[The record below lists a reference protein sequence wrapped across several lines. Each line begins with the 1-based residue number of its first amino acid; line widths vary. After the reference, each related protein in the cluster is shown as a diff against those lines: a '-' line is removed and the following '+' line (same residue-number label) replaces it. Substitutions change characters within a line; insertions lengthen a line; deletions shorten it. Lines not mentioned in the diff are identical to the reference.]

1 MRERSCRR
9 RWGRRERSG
18 GACSGTPPVWVEQ
31 VQGTGPEEEEGQD
44 GTGEQEESTELR
56 AALAAECF
64 GVVWR
69 GDGHDGRLHQYR

>member
-1 MRERSCRR
+1 M
-9 RWGRRERSG
+9 
-18 GACSGTPPVWVEQ
+18 EQ